1 MRDAIIICCAA
12 DIPRAAVLARSL
24 PSYVCYLFDPVLV
37 DQAAD
42 AGLQHIEYL
51 RWESCPAYHEL
62 EARAHAAATALEKRL
77 DAALREALPDVSLAG
92 WQHLNFYYLHMS
104 YYWYTGLW
112 QAMEPVLR
120 GQQIHVLVC
129 DNPAHNYAPSFLP
142 ALLLLQQLRATGQPF
157 SAATYQLPTDPY
169 DLVPDLAGGLPP
181 GVRGDVLTHLPTCF
195 YDLNYFNAELH
206 ASGLRCL
213 NLRAKYWGVPVA
225 NHHDIALIPL
235 SQAADTRPDAALQTT
250 LEAVL
255 DTLLAPLVGT
265 ASFRTRQAEH
275 YAMLYRTQVI
285 CHDLLQQALR
295 DRTPGRL
302 LLSDHDAGFHGPLLA
317 FAATHD
323 IPVLMVPHAKTSG
336 STEFSYRH
344 LTMLTHPLQAGPLL
358 DGRGRQVMHHTL
370 TYPEAQSAQTGI
382 RPLKKIG
389 LLLNGIALNGVLC
402 SEFTVYMDGIRQMD
416 RWCKEHGME
425 LVIRSRPVQSLVRLL
440 HDAIGAD
447 PAALR
452 AALANT
458 LQQFVDE
465 IDLCLMYD
473 APTSAGIDVLRAG
486 VPMLNPIPSPLG
498 KAEGL
503 GADTRLVPRG
513 SVEAMLAMLDTF
525 VADPTVL
532 SQFSREQFGGYV
544 ARFGASAP
552 LRRFL

>member
-12 DIPRAAVLARSL
+12 DIPRAALLARNL

-51 RWESCPAYHEL
+51 RWESCPPYHEL
-62 EARAHAAATALEKRL
+62 EARAHAAAAALEQRL
-77 DAALREALPDVSLAG
+77 DAALREVLPDLSLAG

-104 YYWYTGLW
+104 YYWYSGLW

-120 GQQIHVLVC
+120 DKQIHVLVC
-129 DNPAHNYAPSFLP
+129 DNPAHNYTPSFLP
-142 ALLLLQQLRATGQPF
+142 ALLLLQQLRAAGLSFT
-157 SAATYQLPTDPY
+157 AATYQQPTDAY

-225 NHHDIALIPL
+225 NHYDIALKPL
-235 SQAADTRPDAALQTT
+235 GETADTRPEVPLQAT

-255 DTLLAPLVGT
+255 DTLLAPLVAT
-265 ASFRTRQAEH
+265 PTFRARQAEH
-275 YAMLYRTQVI
+275 FAMLYRSQVI
-285 CHDLLQQALR
+285 AHDLLRQALHGR
-295 DRTPGRL
+295 APGRL

-317 FAATHD
+317 YAAAHD

-358 DGRGRQVMHHTL
+358 DGRGRQVMHRTL
-370 TYPEAQSAQTGI
+370 SYPEKLSAHTGA

-402 SEFTVYMDGIRQMD
+402 SEFTVYLDGIRQMD

-447 PAALR
+447 QAALR
-452 AALANT
+452 AALGET
-458 LQQFVDE
+458 LQQFIDQ

-473 APTSAGIDVLRAG
+473 APTSAGIEVLRAG

-513 SVEAMLAMLDTF
+513 SVEAILATLDTF

-532 SQFSREQFGGYV
+532 HQFALEQFGGYV
-544 ARFGASAP
+544 SRFTGSAP

>member
-1 MRDAIIICCAA
+1 MRNAIVICCAA
-12 DIPRAAVLARSL
+12 DIPRALLVARDL

-42 AGLQHIEYL
+42 AGLHHIEYL
-51 RWESCPAYHEL
+51 RWESCPPYHEL
-62 EARAHAAATALEKRL
+62 EARAHAAATAFEQRL
-77 DAALREALPDVSLAG
+77 DAALRDTLPALSLAG
-92 WQHLNFYYLHMS
+92 WQHLNLYYLHMS

-112 QAMEPVLR
+112 QAMEETLR
-120 GQQIHVLVC
+120 GQQVHVLVC

-142 ALLLLQQLRATGQPF
+142 ALLLLQQLRAGGHPF
-157 SAATYQLPTDPY
+157 TAATYQLPTDPY
-169 DLVPDLAGGLPP
+169 HLVPDLASGLPP

-195 YDLNYFNAELH
+195 YDLNYFNAELR

-213 NLRAKYWGVPVA
+213 NLRAKYWGVPVV
-225 NHHDIALIPL
+225 NHHDIGLIPL
-235 SQAADTRPDAALQTT
+235 DAAPDTRPGVALQAT
-250 LEAVL
+250 LEAAL

-265 ASFRTRQAEH
+265 ATFRARQAAH
-275 YAMLYRTQVI
+275 LAMLYRGQVI

-295 DRTPGRL
+295 SHAPARL

-317 FAATHD
+317 YAGAHD

-336 STEFSYRH
+336 STDFSYRH
-344 LTMLTHPLQAGPLL
+344 LTMLTHPLQATPLL
-358 DGRGRQVMHHTL
+358 DGNGRQVQHRTL
-370 TYPEAQSAQTGI
+370 CYPELQSADTGL

-402 SEFTVYMDGIRQMD
+402 SEFSVYLDGIGQMH
-416 RWCKEHGME
+416 RWCKAHGVE

-447 PAALR
+447 PAALQ
-452 AALANT
+452 AALACS
-458 LQQFVDE
+458 LQEFVAE

-473 APTSAGIDVLRAG
+473 APTSAGIEVLRVG
-486 VPMLNPIPSPLG
+486 VPLLNPIPSPLG

-503 GADTRLVPRG
+503 GADTRLVPRAG
-513 SVEAMLAMLDTF
+513 IEATLAMLDDF
-525 VADPTVL
+525 SADPTVL
-532 SQFSREQFGGYV
+532 HQFARQQFAGYA
-544 ARFGASAP
+544 ARFGDSTP